1 MSSPAT
7 HLARNLRQLRQSRGA
22 SQAQLAKL
30 AGIPRATWANLESG
44 EANPTLQVLGA
55 VAGALG
61 VSLEELLA
69 PPRRG
74 ARVHPRASLPE
85 RHPGSATVRRLL
97 PDPVP
102 GTEIERVELPP
113 GGRFAGVPHTVG
125 TREYFAVELGMI
137 EVTVTGERLHGEA
150 GDVLSFP
157 GDQRHG
163 YHNPGT
169 VPAVG
174 YSVVVLGGPRG
185 D

>member
-1 MSSPAT
+1 VSAT

-44 EANPTLQVLGA
+44 EANPTLAVLGA

-61 VSLEELLA
+61 VSLQELLS
-69 PPRRG
+69 PPRRD

-85 RHPGSATVRRLL
+85 RHPGSASVRRLL

-113 GGRFAGVPHTVG
+113 GGRFAGVPHTPG
-125 TREYFAVELGMI
+125 TWEYLAVEAGCI
-137 EVTVTGERLHGEA
+137 EVTVAGERLCAGA
-150 GDVLSFP
+150 GDVIAFA
-157 GDQRHG
+157 GDQRHA

-185 D
+185 S